1 MKKTVIKR
9 RKRVPAI
16 TSAAGRANAA
26 LAESAS
32 PAPQQPPL
40 PTAPT
45 TSAPL
50 PRDIYQAS
58 QSSGLGLSP
67 ARPAQHNGHPSL
79 GSTYHDSLGLRGTAV
94 PLQLGGGIGG
104 ERKRPWWIEEGREE
118 AERRVREA
126 AERDKRDR
134 DKDQEGVSH
143 VSAFSAST
151 ITPFF
156 LVSYSYLP
164 FLTPPSGPWPPV
176 TRHDM
181 PFFLLCLPVINHP
194 FTPLRPCEGD
204 EHVFLFCVSYPLFIL
219 TSPATS
225 GAKPG
230 LAI

>member
-1 MKKTVIKR
+1 MTMKKTVIKR

-50 PRDIYQAS
+50 PRDLYQPS

-143 VSAFSAST
+143 VSASSASIT
-151 ITPFF
+151 TPFF
-156 LVSYSYLP
+156 LVSYFYLP
-164 FLTPPSGPWPPV
+164 FLTPPSGPCPP
-176 TRHDM
+176 
-181 PFFLLCLPVINHP
+181 
-194 FTPLRPCEGD
+194 
-204 EHVFLFCVSYPLFIL
+204 
-219 TSPATS
+219 
-225 GAKPG
+225 
-230 LAI
+230 